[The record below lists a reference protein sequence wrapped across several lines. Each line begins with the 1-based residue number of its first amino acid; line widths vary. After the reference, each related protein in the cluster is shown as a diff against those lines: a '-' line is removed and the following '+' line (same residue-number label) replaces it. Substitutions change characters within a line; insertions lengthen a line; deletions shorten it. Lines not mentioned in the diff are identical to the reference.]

1 MRAPAPVGEGSRV
14 EANEPMTPSDPSRI
28 AGLKAQ
34 ARRLRAILQETAGT
48 TVSHAQA
55 LELVA
60 RQHGARDWNTLRARN
75 SPPKAS
81 ELSVGATVSGR
92 YLGQPFTG
100 RVIGLSALSGGTMR
114 VTLHF
119 DQPVDVVTFESFSA
133 FRQRVSCVLG
143 PDGRSPA
150 KTSDGAPHLVI
161 DAVT

>member
-14 EANEPMTPSDPSRI
+14 EANEPMTSSDPSRI

-100 RVIGLSALSGGTMR
+100 RVIGLGALSGGTMR